1 MGTVLKQT
9 QMREII
15 MDVLSELAQAQPLG
29 DLRLETLF
37 DTERDRYQVM
47 VLGWL
52 DGEPF
57 HDCLA
62 YVTLRNQKVSIEIDT
77 SDFGLTDALV
87 KAGVSEADLTFG
99 FSMPTTVKHNVQ
111 TAA

>member
-1 MGTVLKQT
+1 MNERTRIT
-9 QMREII
+9 I
-15 MDVLSELAQAQPLG
+15 MSVLSELAQAQPLG
-29 DLRLETLF
+29 ELKFETLF

-52 DGEPF
+52 DGKPF
-57 HDCLA
+57 YDCVA
-62 YVTLRNQKVSIEIDT
+62 YVTLNSQKVSIEIDT

-87 KAGVSEADLTFG
+87 KAGVPEADLRFG
-99 FSMPTTVKHNVQ
+99 FSMPTYIKHNAK